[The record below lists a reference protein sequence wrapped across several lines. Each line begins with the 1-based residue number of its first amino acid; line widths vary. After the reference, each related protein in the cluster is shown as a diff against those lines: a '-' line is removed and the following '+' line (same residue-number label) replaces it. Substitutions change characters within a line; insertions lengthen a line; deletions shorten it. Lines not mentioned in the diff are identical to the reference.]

1 MKNLFKLSIIS
12 ILIILCYN
20 PAAAQVVVKLSGKI
34 LNQRNQ
40 PVAGATVSA
49 KGQRSVPANADGEY
63 VLQLAEGR
71 YTITVSAV
79 GYQTK
84 EVTEVDVKA
93 NLDNTLDILLEEKKS
108 ELGEVVVTSS
118 RRQESTNTLLTFQKN
133 NTAMTSGLAADF
145 IKRTPDKNTGEVL
158 RRVSGAS
165 IQDNKFV
172 VVRGLSDRYNAA
184 MINGATL
191 PSSEPDKKAFSF
203 DVIPSQLIDNIIIN
217 KTATPELTGEFAG
230 GLVQVATKDIPVKNL
245 LNVGVSLGFN
255 TQSIGKEFVSN
266 RRGATDW
273 LGFDDGQR
281 SLPASYPTK
290 YLAYNRLP
298 VADRYAISQQFNDN
312 VYDEVTSKAGPIQQY
327 NLTWANASRSK
338 NGAAFGSVVGLT
350 YRQSKLLYPTVDR
363 QIFDFDGSTLL
374 DYVDAQN
381 KYSTTWGGLAN
392 LAYSKGK
399 TKIAFKNLF
408 NQLFEDNYY
417 RRNGVNIDNLQDV
430 QMRSSV
436 VNQRSLYSS
445 QIELTHQ
452 FKNKFKFSG
461 NINYAFNK
469 KDQPDLR
476 VQTYAKPAGSNQPY
490 SLNNRGNNTNRFW
503 SDLKDQSAGY
513 QVKLEMPFNLKAVKQ
528 VVSVGGGSFARIR
541 HFQATILG
549 VNDPSNA
556 SLYFEQYNNVFNSNN
571 FGPNGFI
578 YITDLQ
584 NVNDK
589 YFGASALSNAYVM
602 FDNKIGEKL
611 RLVWGARGEYFEQ
624 VVETNATKSVEV
636 QTEKFDFLPS
646 ANITFT
652 PNRKTNLRV
661 AASRT
666 VARPEFRE
674 VAPFAFFDFEE
685 IASTVGN
692 PELKRSSII
701 NTDVRYE
708 WYPKNGEMISVGA
721 FLKSFD
727 APIELRLNSASAPT
741 RRQYQYQNAESAIL
755 YGAEFEFRKSL
766 GFLGKEG
773 GWMEKLY
780 FNGNASLLFSEVT
793 LQIQDA
799 SGVKTGAFN
808 RPLQGQSPYL
818 INAGFQYDGDNG
830 LNLSLL
836 YNVIGQRLRFVGND
850 NYGDVYEKPRN
861 LLDFQISK
869 KIMKKRG
876 EVRLTI
882 SDLLNQYVLLYE
894 KPITKEKTAYDENVD
909 RIFTRYRPG
918 TTFSIGFTYDIN
930 IK

>member
-1 MKNLFKLSIIS
+1 MKNLFTFSFIS
-12 ILIILCYN
+12 VFILLCGQ
-20 PAAAQVVVKLSGKI
+20 PAHAQAVVKLSGKI
-34 LNQRNQ
+34 LNKRNQ

-63 VLQLAEGR
+63 VLTLAEGR
-71 YTITVSAV
+71 YTINVSAV

-84 EVTEVDVKA
+84 EVADVEVKS
-93 NLDNTLDILLEEKKS
+93 NLDNTLDILLDEKKS

-203 DVIPSQLIDNIIIN
+203 DVIPSQLIDNIVIN

-255 TQSIGKEFVSN
+255 TQSIGKDFVSN
-266 RRGATDW
+266 RRGSTDW

-281 SLPASYPTK
+281 SLPASYPAK

-298 VADRYAISQQFNDN
+298 VADRYAISQQFNDQ
-312 VYDEVTSKAGPIQQY
+312 VYDEVISKAGPIQQY
-327 NLTWANASRSK
+327 NVTWANATRGK
-338 NGAAFGSVVGLT
+338 KGGAFGSVVGLT

-374 DYVDAQN
+374 NYVDAQN
-381 KYSTTWGGLAN
+381 KFSTTWGGLVN
-392 LAYSKGK
+392 FAYSKGK

-417 RRNGVNIDNLQDV
+417 RRNGVNVDNLQDV

-436 VNQRSLYSS
+436 LNQRSLYSS
-445 QIELTHQ
+445 QVELTHQ
-452 FKNKFKFSG
+452 FKNKFRFSG

-476 VQTYAKPAGSNQPY
+476 VQTYARPAGSTQPF

-513 QVKLEMPFNLKAVKQ
+513 QVKLEMPFNLKGVKQ
-528 VVSVGGGSFARIR
+528 LASVGGGSFARVR
-541 HFQATILG
+541 QFQATILG
-549 VNDPSNA
+549 VNDPSDA
-556 SLYFEQYNNVFNSNN
+556 SLFFEPYNNVFNSNH
-571 FGPNGFI
+571 FGTNGFM

-589 YFGASALSNAYVM
+589 YVGASVLSNAYVM
-602 FDNKIGEKL
+602 FDNKLGDKL
-611 RLVWGARGEYFEQ
+611 RFVWGARGEYFEQ
-624 VVETNATKSVEV
+624 IVETNATKSLEV
-636 QTEKFDFLPS
+636 QTNKFDLLPS

-652 PNRKTNLRV
+652 PNRKTNLRM

-692 PELKRSSII
+692 PDLKRSSII

-721 FLKSFD
+721 FFKTFSD
-727 APIELRLNSASAPT
+727 PIELRLNSASAPT
-741 RRQYQYQNAESAIL
+741 RRQYQYQNAEKAEL
-755 YGAEFEFRKSL
+755 YGAEAEFRKSL

-773 GWMEKLY
+773 SWLGNLY
-780 FNGNASLLFSEVT
+780 FNGNVSVLYSKVT
-793 LQIQDA
+793 LQVEDA
-799 SGVKTGAFN
+799 SGAKTGSFN

-830 LNLSLL
+830 LNMSLL
-836 YNVIGQRLRFVGND
+836 YNVIGQRLRYVGNE
-850 NYGDVYEKPRN
+850 NFGDVYEKPRN
-861 LLDFQISK
+861 LLDFQVAK

-876 EVRLTI
+876 EVRLTV

-894 KPITKEKTAYDENVD
+894 KPITKEKSAYDKNVD

-918 TTFSIGFTYDIN
+918 TTISVGFTYDIN
-930 IK
+930 LK